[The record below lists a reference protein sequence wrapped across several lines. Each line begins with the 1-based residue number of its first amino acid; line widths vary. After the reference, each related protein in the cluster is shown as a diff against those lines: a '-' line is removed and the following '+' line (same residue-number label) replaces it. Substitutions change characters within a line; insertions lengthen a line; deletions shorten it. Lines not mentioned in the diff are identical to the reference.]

1 MLRTQLSGVWRRPGR
16 LLLTGLSVLVAA
28 FVVFGTVLAYSVVT
42 RTTLDTFSE
51 TPEAVDLVVYAAG
64 GEPLNPEQITEIKTT
79 AGVRESAGRT
89 TAWFTVGDAA
99 AGTDLELLADPGTG
113 PLSRLTLI
121 AGTYPTG
128 GRQIAMDRRAAARLG
143 TTVGGTLRLHS
154 GDHDAKPVTVTVTGV
169 VDGPQDSA
177 ERAWAPDDVVT
188 RISGEPGFSRVDV
201 LVADG
206 ADVSAMMDGL
216 SERLLRDPQ
225 AYISITT
232 GEAMRVREARAAVRQ
247 FDQIFALVAMF
258 VAIAVVA
265 AALVAT
271 STFRIVF
278 AQRLRQLALLRAIG
292 AQRGQLVVALAVEG
306 AVTGLVTGTAGVV
319 LAQLAG
325 LSAPAVA
332 GAFGRTLTGPDPSL
346 AAAVAVVIGATLLTA
361 GAVLAPAFAA
371 AGVSPLQA
379 LRSASTLAAEPGI
392 ATPRLV
398 GGLLLLAATGGMGW
412 LTARSTGS
420 SEVLLYLVGVGALA
434 FGALIVLGPMLI
446 RPVLAVAG
454 WPLRRLG
461 ATGRLAVSGIGGAP
475 KRAAA
480 VSVVVA
486 LGVTMLAGTVVG
498 ISSLQLWTDRTMAA
512 RTPADLAMIAESPTG
527 FDQLVSGVRAD
538 PRFRDVTPF
547 RMADFSS
554 SSGGYSHGA
563 IAIDMTAMPALRTL
577 SAAAGDIAALG
588 PGRVILSSV
597 AAEDLGAGVGDVV
610 TLSPTAAPGAPGG
623 GDATTIR
630 VTVVAVLTGEGP
642 LRSGAVLS
650 DGDLVALGGSS
661 AGLLADID
669 AGAGSNS
676 GAGSN
681 AGAGSDAGSS
691 TNSSFD
697 ADSGS
702 GTRDE
707 ALAAFRRIGAPAGAE
722 VAVLADERDKAD
734 GEVSSLFA
742 AALGLLGLTV
752 LIAVVGVGTTT
763 GLSVLERTR
772 EFGLARALGL
782 TRARL
787 RTMVGMEAG
796 LYGLI
801 GAVLGIALGVPMAW
815 LTLESLRLDLPLTFP
830 AAQLAAIA
838 VAIAAITVLTGLLP
852 ARRAARVSPVAA
864 LAVD

>member
-1 MLRTQLSGVWRRPGR
+1 MNASVLRTQLSGVLRRPGR

-28 FVVFGTVLAYSVVT
+28 FVVAGTVLAYSIVT
-42 RTTLDTFSE
+42 RTTLDTFSA
-51 TPEAVDLVVYAAG
+51 TPEQADLVVYAGG
-64 GEPLNPEQITEIKTT
+64 GEPLSPQQVAEIRRT
-79 AGVRESAGRT
+79 AGVRESTGRV
-89 TAWFTVGDAA
+89 TASFTVGG
-99 AGTDLELLADPGTG
+99 AGTGNDLELLADPGTG
-113 PLSRLTLI
+113 PLSRIRLVS
-121 AGTYPTG
+121 GTYPG
-128 GRQIAMDRRAAARLG
+128 SGRQIAMDRRAAARLG
-143 TTVGGTLRLHS
+143 TTVGGTLRLHP
-154 GDHDAKPVTVTVTGV
+154 GGPDGKPVTVTVTGV
-169 VDGPQDSA
+169 VDGPRDSA
-177 ERAWAPDDVVT
+177 ERAWAPEATVAAL
-188 RISGEPGFSRVDV
+188 SGEAGFARVEV
-201 LVADG
+201 IAADG
-206 ADVSAMMDGL
+206 ADVTAMMDGL

-225 AYISITT
+225 AYVSITT
-232 GEAMRVREARAAVRQ
+232 GEAMRVREARDAVRQ

-319 LAQLAG
+319 LAGFAG
-325 LSAPAVA
+325 LSAPAIA
-332 GAFGRTLTGPDPSL
+332 GAFGRTLTGPNLSVFS
-346 AAAVAVVIGATLLTA
+346 AVAVVAGATLLTA

-379 LRSASTLAAEPGI
+379 LRSASTLSAERGI

-398 GGLLLLAATGGMGW
+398 GGLLLVVATGGMGW
-412 LTARSTGS
+412 LTARSMGS
-420 SEVLLYLVGVGALA
+420 SEALLYLVGVGALA
-434 FGALIVLGPMLI
+434 FGALIVLGPLLI

-461 ATGRLAVSGIGGAP
+461 ATGRLAVSGIGGTP
-475 KRAAA
+475 RRAAA

-512 RTPADLAMIAESPTG
+512 RTPADLAMIAESPSG
-527 FDQLVSGVRAD
+527 FDQAVAGVRAD

-554 SSGGYSHGA
+554 AAGGFTHGA
-563 IAIDMTAMPALRTL
+563 IAIDLTAMPTMRTL
-577 SAAAGDIAALG
+577 EVAGGDVSALG
-588 PGRVILSSV
+588 PGKVILSSV
-597 AAEDLGAGVGDVV
+597 AAEDFDAGVGDVV
-610 TLSPTAAPGAPGG
+610 TLGTVRAE
-623 GDATTIR
+623 
-630 VTVVAVLTGEGP
+630 VVAVLTGDGP
-642 LRSGAVLS
+642 LRTGAVLT
-650 DGDLVALGGSS
+650 DGDLAALGHAT
-661 AGLLADID
+661 AGVLADI
-669 AGAGSNS
+669 G
-676 GAGSN
+676 
-681 AGAGSDAGSS
+681 
-691 TNSSFD
+691 T
-697 ADSGS
+697 

-707 ALAAFRRIGAPAGAE
+707 AVAAFRRIGAPAGAE

-734 GEVSSLFA
+734 GEISSLFA

-787 RTMVGMEAG
+787 RVMVGMEAG

-830 AAQLAAIA
+830 AGRLAAIV